1 MCAASHLEDNGRKQA
16 IAQLCAFQSP
26 LSHSISDGDFATNM
40 TRSSQTYR
48 LLQQAKK
55 DHFVSMFNMHSLRSS
70 LLALISIA
78 ALVLVAPAQSLK
90 VTLLGTGSPQPRM
103 DRFGPSILVEAGEKK
118 LLFDCGRGAAQR
130 IEQLNIPF
138 TAIDALF
145 VTHLHSDH
153 IVGIPDLWLTGWA
166 RGRKVPLE
174 VWGPDG
180 TNAMMS
186 HLAEA
191 YQFDIQIRQIDDKLP
206 RQGVAVVAHDIQQG
220 LVYDRAGI
228 RVTAFLV
235 DHGVVKPAL
244 GYRIDFSGHSVVLSG
259 DTRYSEN
266 LIGFSQQVDVLI
278 HEVIDPDTF
287 RAKNPSMSAERLQ
300 AIAAH
305 HTTAELA
312 GTILTQVKPKLAVYS
327 HIVPGDSTNLVQLTR
342 KTYAGPLEVGED
354 LMSFDIGE
362 SVIVHRPPTVK

>member
-1 MCAASHLEDNGRKQA
+1 M
-16 IAQLCAFQSP
+16 
-26 LSHSISDGDFATNM
+26 
-40 TRSSQTYR
+40 
-48 LLQQAKK
+48 
-55 DHFVSMFNMHSLRSS
+55 SMFSMLPRRS
-70 LLALISIA
+70 LLTLISIA
-78 ALVLVAPAQSLK
+78 ALALAAPAQTLK

-130 IEQLNIPF
+130 IEQLSIPF

-174 VWGPDG
+174 VWGPAG
-180 TNAMMS
+180 TKAMMS

-191 YQFDIQIRQIDDKLP
+191 YQFDIQIRQMDDKLP
-206 RQGVAVVAHDIQQG
+206 PQGVAVVANDIQQG
-220 LVYDRAGI
+220 VVYEVAGI
-228 RVTAFLV
+228 KVTAFMV

-266 LIGFSQQVDVLI
+266 LIRFSQKVDVLI

-300 AIAAH
+300 AIVGH

-312 GTILTQVKPKLAVYS
+312 GTVFAQVRPKLAVYS
-327 HIVPGDSTNLVQLTR
+327 HIVPGDATNLVSLTR
-342 KTYAGPLEVGED
+342 KNYAGPLEVGED
-354 LMSFDIGE
+354 LMSFDIGP
-362 SVIVHRPPTVK
+362 SVTVHRPAVVK